1 MARLPVRVV
10 VMVDTL
16 IEPGGGERLAVDNAV
31 LLDRHRFDRSL
42 CITRWDDRLEEAE
55 PARSLLARLR
65 EADVRVIKLRRSSKA
80 NVAAWWPLVRLL
92 RDERVDVLHAHMF
105 GSNVWGAILGRLA
118 RVPAVV
124 AHEHIW
130 AYDRR
135 GLRPFLDREV
145 VARFSDAFVTVS
157 DASRRLMIE
166 HEGIN
171 GRNIVVITN
180 GIASR
185 PAGEG
190 TRVRAELGISEAAP
204 VVGSVGNLR
213 AQKAYELLIEA
224 AVLLRRRLGP
234 DLRVLIAGEGPERP
248 ALEGLIDENGLAG
261 TVKLLGMRSDIP
273 DVLAALDVAVCC
285 SDYEG
290 SPLAVMEYM
299 EAGLAVVATRV
310 SGLLDVVIDGEN
322 GVLVPARDPEALAAA
337 TARLLEEPDVRT
349 ALGERGTE
357 LHRELWSLETWI
369 RRVEELYERLL
380 SESRLTR
387 APA

>member
-31 LLDRHRFDRSL
+31 LLDPHRFERSL
-42 CITRWDDRLEEAE
+42 CITRWDDRLQTME
-55 PARSLLARLR
+55 PARSMLARLR

-80 NVAAWWPLVRLL
+80 NVAAWWPLFRIL

-105 GSNVWGAILGRLA
+105 GSNVWGTILGRLA

-130 AYDRR
+130 AYDSG
-135 GLRPFLDREV
+135 GLRPLLDREV

-157 DASRRLMIE
+157 EASRQLMIE
-166 HEGIN
+166 HERIN

-180 GIASR
+180 GVASR
-185 PAGEG
+185 PAGDRA
-190 TRVRAELGISEAAP
+190 RVRGEVGVSEQAP

-224 AVLLRRRLGP
+224 AVPLRRRMGP
-234 DLRVLIAGEGPERP
+234 ELRVLIAGEGPERV
-248 ALEGLIDENGLAG
+248 ALERLIDQRGLAG

-299 EAGLAVVATRV
+299 DAGLAVVATRV
-310 SGLLDVVIDGEN
+310 SGLLDVVIDGET
-322 GVLVPARDPEALAAA
+322 GLLVPPRDPEALAAA
-337 TARLLEEPDVRT
+337 TARLLEDPDLRT
-349 ALGERGTE
+349 TLGERGRE
-357 LHRELWSLETWI
+357 LRRELWSLETWI

-380 SESRLTR
+380 KESRVT
-387 APA
+387 